1 MKANGK
7 FWFAVK
13 IHKIYIVLRRRMW
26 YNKNAEREGIP
37 ERTVNTQKGGRIMNI
52 SIIARQVNVRDDL
65 KALVEKKLAKFD
77 RYFPRGADA
86 AVTFRRVRDD
96 ECVELTISVGG
107 TLFRA
112 EETSAEFRTSLT
124 RCVDVIEGQI
134 RKNKTRLE
142 KRMKSTFAAAEAAAA
157 ESTEAPVE
165 EEGDFDIRVKSF
177 PLKPMTPEEAILQM
191 NLLGHAF
198 YAFEDADSGETCVV
212 YKRNAGSYGLII
224 PEKKAE

>member
-1 MKANGK
+1 
-7 FWFAVK
+7 
-13 IHKIYIVLRRRMW
+13 MW
-26 YNKNAEREGIP
+26 YNKNAERDGRP

>member
-1 MKANGK
+1 
-7 FWFAVK
+7 
-13 IHKIYIVLRRRMW
+13 
-26 YNKNAEREGIP
+26 
-37 ERTVNTQKGGRIMNI
+37 MNI

-77 RYFPRGADA
+77 RFFPQGADA
-86 AVTFRRVRDD
+86 TVTFRRIRDD
-96 ECVELTISVGG
+96 ERVELTISVGG

-112 EETSAEFRTSLT
+112 EETSPEFRTSLV

-142 KRMKSTFAAAEAAAA
+142 KRMKSTFAAAEAAA
-157 ESTEAPVE
+157 EAASDE
-165 EEGDFDIRVKSF
+165 IIEEGEFDIRVKSF

-191 NLLGHAF
+191 NLLGHTF
-198 YAFEDADSGETCVV
+198 YAFEHADTGDTCVV
-212 YKRNAGSYGLII
+212 YKRNAGSYGLIE